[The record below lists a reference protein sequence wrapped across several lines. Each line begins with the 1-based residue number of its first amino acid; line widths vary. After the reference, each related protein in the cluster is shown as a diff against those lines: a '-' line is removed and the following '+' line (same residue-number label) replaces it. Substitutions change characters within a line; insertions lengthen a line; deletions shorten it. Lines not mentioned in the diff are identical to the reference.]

1 MLGLSWTL
9 RYFFINK
16 SRIITGDIFLWI
28 VKMIVRLRLQEPFK
42 LFIWGR
48 GALVFFVMISFK
60 PCMIVN
66 MYSSI
71 HVPIYIICCSIC
83 CFLSLRNMD
92 PLRLTST
99 MPTVHK
105 YIDLLIKESLFLIC
119 VIIMHNSLMSLLL
132 WRELAIFFYH
142 FSV

>member
-1 MLGLSWTL
+1 MTFSCELEKWLFDYGYRNLLNFLYGGGGTC
-9 RYFFINK
+9 
-16 SRIITGDIFLWI
+16 IFCHD
-28 VKMIVRLRLQEPFK
+28 KQFH
-42 LFIWGR
+42 
-48 GALVFFVMISFK
+48 ISFK

-71 HVPIYIICCSIC
+71 HVPIYIICWSIY

-92 PLRLTST
+92 PLSLTST